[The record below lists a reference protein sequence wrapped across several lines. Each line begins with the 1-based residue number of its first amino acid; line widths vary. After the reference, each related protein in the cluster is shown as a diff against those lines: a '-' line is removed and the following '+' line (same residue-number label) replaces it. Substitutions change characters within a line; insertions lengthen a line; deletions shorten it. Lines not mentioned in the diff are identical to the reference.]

1 MITHFSIV
9 NSQFSLLPSIGYP
22 QMRKAS
28 PPLQHPSTP
37 MLAGTKG
44 IREFTIIKSAQ
55 PVCPLLRRYY
65 VEEKFVTYA
74 AAYATKYKVMKT
86 KDTRGRGGK
95 DLIFYVIQGPGHFIK
110 IYKDD
115 ETLEQDLAM
124 YKGQVGYAKCAPGR
138 VVKIEVI
145 KDARRCGIATV
156 LTELCFLDPDIY
168 RKPER
173 RIYRSAYDIL
183 EEHGV
188 ETHCKKAVAL
198 SMHADP
204 MIGAYTYFSAALRSG
219 YNKLVVNWPSVDFD
233 KISVYDTHEAKKS
246 YDPKTGIIDPLMCC
260 NNEKKCN
267 AYKSDWVFCDE

>member
-1 MITHFSIV
+1 
-9 NSQFSLLPSIGYP
+9 
-22 QMRKAS
+22 MRKAS
-28 PPLQHPSTP
+28 PPLLHPSTP

-44 IREFTIIKSAQ
+44 IQEFTIIKSTQ

-65 VEEKFVTYA
+65 IEKKFVKYA

-86 KDTRGRGGK
+86 EDTRGRGGK
-95 DLIFYVIQGPGHFIK
+95 DLTFYVIQGPSHFIK

-115 ETLEQDLAM
+115 KTCEQDLAM
-124 YKGQVGYAKCAPGR
+124 YKGQVACAKCTPGR
-138 VVKIEVI
+138 VVKIKVI

-156 LTELCFLDPDIY
+156 LTELCFLDPDIH

-219 YNKLVVNWPSVDFD
+219 YNKLIVNWPFPEFA
-233 KISVYDTHEAKKS
+233 KISVYDTADAKKS
-246 YDPKTGIIDPLMCC
+246 YDPNTGRIESQICC
-260 NNEKKCN
+260 NNEKQCD
-267 AYKSDWVFCDE
+267 AYDADWIFCEEQ